1 MKNELVLIQKGNSG
15 RVSFSHLIISLR
27 NVTQKECVAAFG
39 YPGLPNVLEKLCN
52 GDAVL
57 YETPTEGVLEARV
70 FSLFNDSVEFL
81 VTQVS
86 PCPGLLAGATS
97 ADPNNSPFND
107 QELVKIQQSIVLIKD
122 QLQHSSTFVPE
133 QFGLISRKLDEIQ
146 EASRRMGRK
155 DWINYVAGSLTTVC
169 VSAAFAPEVTKGLF
183 QIINNAFTWFFA
195 NAWKLIS

>member
-1 MKNELVLIQKGNSG
+1 MKNKLVVIQEGNSG

-27 NVTQKECVAAFG
+27 YVTPQECVAAFG

-70 FSLFNDSVEFL
+70 FSLSNHSVEFL

-86 PCPGLLAGATS
+86 PRPGLLAGATS
-97 ADPNNSPFND
+97 ADPNNSPFNE
-107 QELVKIQQSIVLIKD
+107 QELVRIQQSIVLIKD
-122 QLQHSSTFVPE
+122 QLQCSSSFVPE

-169 VSAAFAPEVTKGLF
+169 ASAAFAPEVTKGLF
-183 QIINNAFTWFFA
+183 RIINNAFTWLFA
-195 NAWKLIS
+195 NAWSLIS